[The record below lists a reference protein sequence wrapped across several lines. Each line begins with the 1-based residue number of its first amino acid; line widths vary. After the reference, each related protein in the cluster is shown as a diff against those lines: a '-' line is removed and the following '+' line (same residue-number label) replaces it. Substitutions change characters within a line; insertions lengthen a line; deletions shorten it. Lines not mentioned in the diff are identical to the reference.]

1 MNETDLDA
9 LPPDD
14 PLDLLA
20 LDVFTLSDERRTVVS
35 LAELFARLGRNEPT
49 ELAYLMPHQRHAIHA
64 FVVQLMAMVATR
76 SGDRRL
82 DRDAHEWR
90 DALCELAGSAEAFQ
104 LVVADLAK
112 PAFLQPPVPEGTL
125 DKFKP
130 VDTPDALD
138 LLVLAKNHDVKMARI
153 RHPRVEH
160 WVFSL
165 ISLQTQQGFS
175 GRDNYG
181 VARMNGGFG
190 NRAGFGMTPSLAWS
204 AHVRR
209 DVAAAR
215 DARDSPIDYREDGLA
230 CVWTEPWDGTTSL
243 PLTELD
249 RFFVEICRRVRIT
262 RDERGL
268 GVSMTST
275 KVPRLE
281 GKAFL
286 GHVGDLWIPVDR
298 ERGTALTL
306 PGTGLPYARLSQI
319 LFEEDWIRPAG
330 LQVRAEDGDEPLA
343 IARALVRGQGKT
355 EGLHERVVRV
365 PKKARPR
372 IATAE
377 GRASLGKLAKDRVE
391 LARALRLKVLKPA
404 FCAYLQGG
412 ADDLRFDDNR
422 ADSHLDALDDAID
435 AEFFPRLFEDVELD
449 SAEASKSFETWLFQL
464 GRDALEHALDSL
476 PTAAARRER
485 AVAAAEARFFGGVRK
500 NLPNADRGSFGRADA
515 TDRSTREEIADD
527 R

>member
-1 MNETDLDA
+1 MNETDLA

-14 PLDLLA
+14 PIDLLEQ
-20 LDVFTLSDERRTVVS
+20 DVFTLDDEERSVVS
-35 LAELFARLGRNEPT
+35 LAELFARLGQGEPT
-49 ELAYLMPHQRHAIHA
+49 ELAYLMPHQRHAMHA
-64 FVVQLMAMVATR
+64 FVVQLMAMIAIR
-76 SGDRRL
+76 SGDRDL
-82 DRDAHEWR
+82 GRDAREWR
-90 DALCELAGSAEAFQ
+90 DALRALAGSSEAFQ

-138 LLVLAKNHDVKMARI
+138 LLVLAKNHDVKMAKI
-153 RHPRVEH
+153 RRPRLEH

-165 ISLQTQQGFS
+165 ISLQTQEGY
-175 GRDNYG
+175 GGAGNYG
-181 VARMNGGFG
+181 IARMNGGFG
-190 NRAGFGMTPSLAWS
+190 NRPGFGMTPSLAWS

-209 DVAAAR
+209 DVAAALEVR
-215 DARDSPIDYREDGLA
+215 ESPIDYREGGLG
-230 CVWTEPWDGTTSL
+230 CVWTEPWDGTRSL
-243 PLTELD
+243 SLAELD

-262 RDERGL
+262 RNERGL
-268 GVSMTST
+268 AVSMTST
-275 KVPRLE
+275 KVSRLE

-286 GHVGDLWIPVDR
+286 GHVGDLWTPVDR
-298 ERGTALTL
+298 ERGTGLTL
-306 PGTGLPYARLSQI
+306 PGAGLSYARLSQI

-330 LQVRAEDGDEPLA
+330 LHVRSEDGAEPLA

-365 PKKARPR
+365 PKKARAR
-372 IATAE
+372 IASAE
-377 GRASLGKLAKDRVE
+377 GRASLGKLAKDRIE
-391 LARALRLKVLKPA
+391 LASALRLKVLKPA

-412 ADDLRFDDNR
+412 ADDLRLKDTR
-422 ADSHLDALDDAID
+422 ADSHLDAVDDAID
-435 AEFFPRLFEDVELD
+435 AEFFPRLFADVDLD
-449 SAEASKSFETWLFQL
+449 SAEASRSFETWLFQL
-464 GRDALEHALDSL
+464 GRDALERAFDSL

-485 AVAAAEARFFGGVRK
+485 AIASAEARFFGGVRK
-500 NLPNADRGSFGRADA
+500 NLPNADRPSPARPE

>member
-14 PLDLLA
+14 PIDLLERG
-20 LDVFTLSDERRTVVS
+20 VFTLDDERRSVVS
-35 LAELFARLGRNEPT
+35 LAELFTRLGQGEPT
-49 ELAYLMPHQRHAIHA
+49 ELAYLMPHQRHAMHA
-64 FVVQLMAMVATR
+64 FVVQLMAMITTR
-76 SGDRRL
+76 SGDRSL
-82 DRDAHEWR
+82 DRDAREWR
-90 DALCELAGSAEAFQ
+90 DALRALAGSAEAFQ
-104 LVVADLAK
+104 LVVADLTK

-125 DKFKP
+125 EKYKP

-153 RHPRVEH
+153 RRPRVEH

-181 VARMNGGFG
+181 IARMNGGFG
-190 NRAGFGMTPSLAWS
+190 NRPGFGMTPSLSWS

-209 DVAAAR
+209 DVAAAL
-215 DARDSPIDYREDGLA
+215 DVRDSPIDYRENGLA
-230 CVWTEPWDGTTSL
+230 CVWTEPWDGTTSIA
-243 PLTELD
+243 LTELD

-268 GVSMTST
+268 TVSMTST

-286 GHVGDLWIPVDR
+286 GHVGDLWTPVDR

-404 FCAYLQGG
+404 LCAYLQGG

-422 ADSHLDALDDAID
+422 ADSHLDAVDDAID
-435 AEFFPRLFEDVELD
+435 AEFFPRLFEDVDLD
-449 SAEASKSFETWLFQL
+449 SAEASRSFETWLFQL
-464 GRDALEHALDSL
+464 GRDALERAFDSL

-485 AVAAAEARFFGGVRK
+485 AIASAEARFFGGVRK
-500 NLPNADRGSFGRADA
+500 NLPNADRPSPARPETA
-515 TDRSTREEIADD
+515 RSTREEIADD